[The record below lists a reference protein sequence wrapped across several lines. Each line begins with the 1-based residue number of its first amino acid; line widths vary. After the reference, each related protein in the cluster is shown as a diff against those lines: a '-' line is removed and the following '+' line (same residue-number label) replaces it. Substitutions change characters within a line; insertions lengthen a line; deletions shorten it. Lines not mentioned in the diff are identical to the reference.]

1 MSLKSPKERI
11 PKVSPFVF
19 KWMMNLYPPFL
30 FGRIRVK
37 YVSDDFQHIQV
48 IVRKSLFN
56 KNLSR
61 SVFGGT
67 MFAAAD
73 PFYALMYW
81 QNFAHQFKQK
91 VKVWLKSAEI
101 QYRKPAMTDL
111 TLDFRI
117 TQADVEEAKQ
127 AIESKGKYT
136 KIHEVELIDKEGKV
150 SALVKLEPYV
160 GLP

>member
-1 MSLKSPKERI
+1 
-11 PKVSPFVF
+11 
-19 KWMMNLYPPFL
+19 
-30 FGRIRVK
+30 
-37 YVSDDFQHIQV
+37 
-48 IVRKSLFN
+48 
-56 KNLSR
+56 
-61 SVFGGT
+61 
-67 MFAAAD
+67 
-73 PFYALMYW
+73 MYW
-81 QNFAHQFKQK
+81 QNFAHQYKQK

-127 AIESKGKYT
+127 AIEIKGKYT

>member
-1 MSLKSPKERI
+1 MILKKPKVRS

-30 FGRIRVK
+30 FGRIRVN
-37 YVSDDFQHIQV
+37 YVAKDFQHIQV
-48 IVRKSLFN
+48 KVRKSLFN

-67 MFAAAD
+67 MFSAAD
-73 PFYALMYW
+73 PFFALMYW
-81 QNFAHQFKQK
+81 QNFAHQYDRK

-101 QYRKPAMTDL
+101 QYKRPAMTDL
-111 TLDFRI
+111 ILDFRI
-117 TQADVEEAKQ
+117 TQEDVEAAKE
-127 AIESKGKYT
+127 AIESKGKFT
-136 KIHEVELIDKEGKV
+136 KYHEVELKDKEGKV
-150 SALVKLEPYV
+150 SAVVKLEPYV